1 MGICNRTLDHK
12 DRNPTHRTQYLE
24 YSENSQTTGS
34 KPLVLEEL
42 FRFLTLSSLL
52 LFASLPHYSFLV
64 CRWVS
69 SGPHVYMTENKTTN
83 NSTLKILIPK
93 KSYPFWVAILI
104 FLAKD
109 HSWPRFIQMP
119 NIRPAV
125 FRRSCLLYQGNKILK
140 CQSFRFHFLSCT
152 FILPPIG
159 QRNLETLEFFYKE
172 SKKKKMHVL
181 SFVGLVWLVVVGFV
195 FFFFL
200 MLPN

>member
-24 YSENSQTTGS
+24 HNENSQTTDS
-34 KPLVLEEL
+34 KLLVLEEL
-42 FRFLTLSSLL
+42 LKFLTLSSLL
-52 LFASLPHYSFLV
+52 LFASLPHSSFLV

-69 SGPHVYMTENKTTN
+69 SGPHVCMTENKTTN
-83 NSTLKILIPK
+83 NSTLTFLIPK

-109 HSWPRFIQMP
+109 HSWPRFVQMP
-119 NIRPAV
+119 NNRPAV
-125 FRRSCLLYQGNKILK
+125 SRRSCLLYQSNKILN
-140 CQSFRFHFLSCT
+140 CQSFRFYFLSHT

-159 QRNLETLEFFYKE
+159 QRNLEALAFFYKE

-195 FFFFL
+195 FWVFF
-200 MLPN
+200 NAS